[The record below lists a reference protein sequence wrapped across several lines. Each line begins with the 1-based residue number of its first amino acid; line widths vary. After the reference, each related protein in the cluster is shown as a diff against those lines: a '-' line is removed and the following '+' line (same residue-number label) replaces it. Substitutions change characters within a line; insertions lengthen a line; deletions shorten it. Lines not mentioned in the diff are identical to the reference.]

1 MRRFATLDCLV
12 DSNDITTFSYN
23 NVQSLRQALL
33 SHVTY
38 QPRIQQAL
46 QHTNFHFH
54 RTCSYGNILREC
66 HVGEGRT
73 LLMFWRPAHSESGV
87 TVSMSAS
94 SCSSIIPN
102 PHADR
107 ELRSSAQQTDIT
119 CRYIA
124 GMGTPGF
131 AVSAQRSEQRS
142 RQPSFREYLP
152 HLLRRGISGAPG
164 APVRLPRHHRRR
176 APLLSRALAAA
187 GGHQLL
193 RALPAPLRGHQESQ
207 MVLDAF
213 SNRMGAI
220 GARPGAGSRRVARDR
235 ARRRQRARHGARAA
249 RGRPRAASG
258 REGRRPCCSGCQ
270 PVLIATHRYH
280 WRPKRSPN
288 NVDPAQDPGASD
300 VVANLAG
307 QHAPRASVAGRRRAR
322 GHADRRRREAAR
334 AHRRSADD

>member
-46 QHTNFHFH
+46 QHTNFQFH

-66 HVGEGRT
+66 RVGEGRT
-73 LLMFWRPAHSESGV
+73 LLTFWRPAHSESGV

-102 PHADR
+102 PYAER

-131 AVSAQRSEQRS
+131 AVSAKRSEQRS

-213 SNRMGAI
+213 SNRMGALW
-220 GARPGAGSRRVARDR
+220 ARASAGGGRVARGGAGR
-235 ARRRQRARHGARAA
+235 GQRAGHGARAA
-249 RGRPRAASG
+249 RGRPRAAG
-258 REGRRPCCSGCQ
+258 RREGRRPCCSGCE
-270 PVLIATHRYH
+270 PVLVAAHRYH

-288 NVDPAQDPGASD
+288 NLDPAQDPGAPD
-300 VVANLAG
+300 VLASLAG
-307 QHAPRASVAGRRRAR
+307 QHAPRARVAGRRRAR
-322 GHADRRRREAAR
+322 RHADRRRREAAG
-334 AHRRSADD
+334 ALRRSADD